1 LVGGWNL
8 EKAYWFWIFGD
19 KSLTRI
25 GLACDPGLDEAKL
38 WFPTASTM
46 TNFEDPIKLTK
57 SVSSNKGL
65 IKEPTIWGHSGFL
78 HL

>member
-25 GLACDPGLDEAKL
+25 GLACDPGLDEVKL
-38 WFPTASTM
+38 WFPSPQQWPISKIPS
-46 TNFEDPIKLTK
+46 NWLNRSRPIK
-57 SVSSNKGL
+57 G
-65 IKEPTIWGHSGFL
+65 
-78 HL
+78 